1 MFIDTFICNS
11 ISTVLDDTIPVQRT
25 CFRLGLNCCN
35 NVIAQAQAADV
46 L

>member
-1 MFIDTFICNS
+1 MLIETLIYNS

-35 NVIAQAQAADV
+35 NVIALTSLLAF
-46 L
+46 